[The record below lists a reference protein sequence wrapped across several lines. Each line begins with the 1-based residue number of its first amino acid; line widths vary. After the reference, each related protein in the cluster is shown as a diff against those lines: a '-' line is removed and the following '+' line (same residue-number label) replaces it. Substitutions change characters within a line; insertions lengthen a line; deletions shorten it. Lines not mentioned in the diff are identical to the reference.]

1 MREDAALLEFGK
13 TVQAARNKL
22 KISQEKLAE
31 LSELDRTY
39 ISSVERGQ
47 RNISILNILKI
58 ANALGVT
65 ASSLLNGLG
74 GCNEQY

>member
-1 MREDAALLEFGK
+1 MREEAALLEFGK
-13 TVQAARNKL
+13 KVHSVRNEQ

-47 RNISILNILKI
+47 RNISILNIIKI
-58 ANALGVT
+58 ADALDVT
-65 ASSLLNGLG
+65 ASSLLEELG
-74 GCNEQY
+74 GCNE

>member
-1 MREDAALLEFGK
+1 MEEDTALVDFGRH
-13 TVQAARNKL
+13 VQAVRAER

-39 ISSVERGQ
+39 ISSVERGH

-58 ANALGVT
+58 ADALGVT
-65 ASSLLNGLG
+65 ASSLLEGIG
-74 GCNEQY
+74 GASE